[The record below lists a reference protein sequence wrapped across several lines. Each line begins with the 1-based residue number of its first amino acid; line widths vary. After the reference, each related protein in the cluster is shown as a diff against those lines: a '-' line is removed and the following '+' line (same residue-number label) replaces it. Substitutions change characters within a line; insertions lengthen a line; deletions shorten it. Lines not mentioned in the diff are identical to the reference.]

1 MPRLPLSR
9 NDQGGDA
16 LDRAPL
22 LAQLEPEL
30 RKQVRK
36 RLSRRRISAGKT
48 LFRQGDPADALYLI
62 ESGRLRTFVSE
73 RPGRE
78 RVLQFLGP
86 GEIIGEAAFIAET
99 PHVTT
104 AAALEEASV
113 WRLARQDFDA
123 LLGKHDALLR
133 YLVGVIAERQ
143 TRANARL
150 AVESAPEEARGLRG
164 FVTAVFSPR
173 GGAGVTTIA
182 LNLGITLAQR
192 MPDDVVLLDLDVAFG
207 HALANLWLEPRG
219 VLAQASPVTL
229 RGLDRGGLEHYLLA
243 HSSSLRVFPSA
254 TKPEEGQ
261 TLTGEHV
268 RSAVETLRRHFGQVV
283 LDMQHSFAD
292 VPLTA
297 LELADRVIVVATPE
311 KTTLR
316 DLRET
321 QRIFTEVLMFPEDKL
336 YYVLN
341 HPQPYAS
348 LKLNDFAATT
358 TRPWLEIGHGGDAP
372 TAAALRGESL
382 MDTRRNSP
390 MTRGVT
396 ALADHITRDARE
408 AATLAGRA

>member
-1 MPRLPLSR
+1 MPRLPFSR
-9 NDQGGDA
+9 DDQGGA

-22 LAQLEPEL
+22 LAVLEPDL

-36 RLSRRRISAGKT
+36 RMSRRRVASGKA
-48 LFRQGDPADALYLI
+48 LFRQGEPADALYLI
-62 ESGRLRTFVSE
+62 ESGRFRTFVSE

-86 GEIIGEAAFIAET
+86 GDIIGEAAFMAET
-99 PHVTT
+99 PHVLT
-104 AAALEEASV
+104 AVALEQASV
-113 WRLARQDFDA
+113 WRLARPDFDA

-133 YLVGVIAERQ
+133 HLVGVIAERQ
-143 TRANARL
+143 ARANARL

-164 FVTAVFSPR
+164 FVSAVFSPR

-182 LNLGITLAQR
+182 VNLGIALAER
-192 MPDDVVLLDLDVAFG
+192 VPDDVVLLDLDVAFG

-229 RGLDRGGLEHYLLA
+229 RGLERGGLERYLLT

-268 RSAVETLRRHFGQVV
+268 RAAVETLRRHFGHVV
-283 LDMQHSFAD
+283 LDLQHSFGE
-292 VPLTA
+292 VPLTG
-297 LELADRVIVVATPE
+297 LEVADRVIVVATPE
-311 KTTLR
+311 KSTYK
-316 DLRET
+316 DLQET
-321 QRIFTEVLMFPEDKL
+321 QRIFNEVLMFSADKL

-348 LKLNDFAATT
+348 LNLNDFAATT
-358 TRPWLEIGHGGDAP
+358 SRPWLEIGHGGEAP

-382 MDTRRNSP
+382 MDARRNNP
-390 MTRGVT
+390 LTRGVT
-396 ALADHITRDARE
+396 TLADYIARDARE

>member
-1 MPRLPLSR
+1 M
-9 NDQGGDA
+9 

-22 LAQLEPEL
+22 LALLEPEV

-36 RLSRRRISAGKT
+36 RLSRRRVAIGKT
-48 LFRQGDPADALYLI
+48 LFRQGDPADALYVI
-62 ESGRLRTFVSE
+62 EAGRFRTFVSE

-104 AAALEEASV
+104 AVALEDATV
-113 WRLARQDFDA
+113 WRLARPDFDA

-133 YLVGVIAERQ
+133 YLVGVVAERQ
-143 TRANARL
+143 ARANARL

-182 LNLGITLAQR
+182 LNLAITLAER

-207 HALANLWLEPRG
+207 HALGNLWLEPRG

-229 RGLDRGGLEHYLLA
+229 RGLERGGLERYLVT

-268 RSAVETLRRHFGQVV
+268 RGALQVLRRHFGHVV
-283 LDMQHSFAD
+283 LDLQHTFSE
-292 VPLTA
+292 VPLTG
-297 LELADRVIVVATPE
+297 LELADRVVVLATPE
-311 KTTLR
+311 KTTYK
-316 DLRET
+316 DLQET
-321 QRIFTEVLMFPEDKL
+321 QRIFNDVLMFPADKV

-348 LKLNDFAATT
+348 LNLNDFAATSA
-358 TRPWLEIGHGGDAP
+358 RPWLEIGHGGDAP
-372 TAAALRGESL
+372 ASAALRGVSL
-382 MDTRRNSP
+382 MDTRRNNP
-390 MTRGVT
+390 VARGVT
-396 ALADHITRDARE
+396 TLADYIDRDARE
-408 AATLAGRA
+408 AAALAGRPAQ